1 MPQIN
6 VFTYLSQTSWTIII
20 FILYYINM
28 KQIIIPSI
36 IEIIKLKNNSILILS
51 GGANSNNSG
60 GKLKNNL
67 MLNSEYLNI

>member
-51 GGANSNNSG
+51 GNSHSKNLASG
-60 GKLKNNL
+60 LKNNY
-67 MLNSEYLNI
+67 MLNSEYLKI